1 MSGAPAG
8 RTRGMRAT
16 TLLAAVVAALAAAFA
31 VTLPASDP
39 DLFWHLASGDWMLD
53 HGRLLDHDV
62 FSFTRAGAPYASG
75 QWLGQLALALAF
87 RAGGWVGIDVLRA
100 ALVGTGAFF
109 LARAVLRVQPHP
121 AWATPPLLVTLLV
134 TKTVWGD
141 RPQLFTL
148 ALFPLVLDLLLAARL
163 DGRLRRLALVPPLLV
178 LWANLHGAFPA
189 GLALV
194 AVFTIEAALARAR
207 WRPFALAL
215 AAAALASQL
224 NPASGR
230 ALGWAVGYVATS
242 WGYIVEERPPDI
254 LTGPGLA
261 FAALLLAALASA
273 LALGREGVGRAL
285 GAPLLWPGLVV
296 PFALLGLAIQRQ
308 LPLAC
313 VVLAPFVAGAVP
325 AALGRVP
332 GPGAAPALGPASA
345 LGRVPALAPLVPRRL
360 GVLAALALAGA
371 VGATA
376 ALAAARAPDL
386 TAYPAGALP
395 ALRAAS
401 GNLLNEYDWGGF
413 LIREAPEHPVFLDG
427 RGALLYVPGVLDE
440 FERAVRLRP
449 GFRAPLV
456 EHDIRLAL
464 LRPERPLV
472 EALRGDGWRTLAS
485 GDRFVLL
492 ERP

>member
-1 MSGAPAG
+1 MHPVSATTAG
-8 RTRGMRAT
+8 RARGMRAG
-16 TLLAAVVAALAAAFA
+16 TLLAAPVATPAAALA

-100 ALVGTGAFF
+100 ALVGVGAFF

-121 AWATPPLLVTLLV
+121 AWATPPLLAALLV
-134 TKTVWGD
+134 TKIVWGD

-148 ALFPLVLDLLLAARL
+148 ALFPLVLDLLLAARF

-178 LWANLHGAFPA
+178 LWANLHGAFPV

-194 AVFTIEAALARAR
+194 AVFAIEAALARAR

-215 AAAALASQL
+215 AAAVMASQL
-224 NPASGR
+224 NPASGG
-230 ALGWAVGYVATS
+230 ALGWAAAYAATS
-242 WGYIVEERPPDI
+242 AGFIVEERPPDI
-254 LTGPGLA
+254 LSGPGLV

-273 LALGREGVGRAL
+273 LALGREGIGRAL

-313 VVLAPFVAGAVP
+313 VVLAPFVAGAGP
-325 AALGRVP
+325 AALGR
-332 GPGAAPALGPASA
+332 APACS
-345 LGRVPALAPLVPRRL
+345 PLVPRRL
-360 GVLAALALAGA
+360 GVLAALVLAGA
-371 VGATA
+371 VVATA
-376 ALAAARAPDL
+376 ALAAPRTPDL
-386 TAYPAGALP
+386 SGYPAGALP
-395 ALRAAS
+395 ALRAAR

-456 EHDIRLAL
+456 ERDIRLAL

-472 EALRGDGWRTLAS
+472 EVLRDDGWRTLAS